1 MNANIGCVD
10 CEFLMLSIH
19 PWANECDMEDQH
31 HHARLF
37 ASTTPILEGRL
48 WAGPLESRDPSKYRK
63 ITTKSLNVFAVNDH
77 STPVK
82 STVYLLSHD
91 PIYLHGEA
99 YYWVAIVL
107 HGLESKYVRVH
118 PMTERLETTQLLDST
133 SRLLVSMN
141 QTTPQVNHVKLV
153 DSAYGMHK
161 RALPHTSLNALRLD
175 NENGLV
181 LVPSATT
188 DLYLHLISE

>member
-1 MNANIGCVD
+1 
-10 CEFLMLSIH
+10 MLSIH
-19 PWANECDMEDQH
+19 PWANEFDMGEEH

-37 ASTTPILEGRL
+37 ASTTPILKGQL

-63 ITTKSLNVFAVNDH
+63 ITTKSLDVLAVNDH

-82 STVYLLSHD
+82 ATVYLLSHD
-91 PIYLHGEA
+91 PINIYGES

-107 HGLESKYVRVH
+107 HGLEPRYLRVH
-118 PMTERLETTQLLDST
+118 PMSERLGTTQLLDST

-141 QTTPQVNHVKLV
+141 QTTPQVNHIKLV

-175 NENGLV
+175 NENSLV

-188 DLYLHLISE
+188 DLFFHLISE